1 MSSRGPFEAGWFRV
15 AVQALVVIAGAAG
28 PCSSAAIAQD
38 VDAHAVFLRRV
49 LAQLA
54 QAGIVQAREGRT
66 GGYQLARAAGQIN
79 LAEVYSSVKLA
90 GSPSDPTPGVCALA
104 SDQNPGVDA
113 VLDEIRADV
122 ERHILQALQYYTLQT
137 VIEKAIT
144 A

>member
-1 MSSRGPFEAGWFRV
+1 
-15 AVQALVVIAGAAG
+15 
-28 PCSSAAIAQD
+28 

-79 LAEVYSSVKLA
+79 LAEVYSSVKLV
-90 GSPSDPTPGVCALA
+90 GPPGDPTSGVCAL
-104 SDQNPGVDA
+104 SPDQHPGIDA

-122 ERHILQALQYYTLQT
+122 ERHILQTLQHYTLQT
-137 VIEKAIT
+137 VIEKATT